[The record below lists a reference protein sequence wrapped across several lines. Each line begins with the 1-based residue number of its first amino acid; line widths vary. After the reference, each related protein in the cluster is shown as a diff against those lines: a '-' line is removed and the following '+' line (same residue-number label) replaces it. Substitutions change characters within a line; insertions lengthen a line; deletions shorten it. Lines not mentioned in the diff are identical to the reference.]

1 MRFPTPLVVSLTILL
16 TTSCDFS
23 GCNETRKEYEVVYQ
37 EYLDL
42 REERYREWQRE
53 LAEWEVLN
61 TFEQSKKRKE
71 IERCLGNPYE
81 YYKRSGLK
89 KMVDFF
95 GGYEKYKEQYG
106 IEAVCETLQGIG
118 NTYGSKPQDDSADY
132 PPAVEKYVLS
142 MTIIKNNPKCF
153 SATRVA
159 EAERELLRLDSNP

>member
-81 YYKRSGLK
+81 YYK
-89 KMVDFF
+89 
-95 GGYEKYKEQYG
+95 
-106 IEAVCETLQGIG
+106 
-118 NTYGSKPQDDSADY
+118 
-132 PPAVEKYVLS
+132 
-142 MTIIKNNPKCF
+142 
-153 SATRVA
+153 
-159 EAERELLRLDSNP
+159 